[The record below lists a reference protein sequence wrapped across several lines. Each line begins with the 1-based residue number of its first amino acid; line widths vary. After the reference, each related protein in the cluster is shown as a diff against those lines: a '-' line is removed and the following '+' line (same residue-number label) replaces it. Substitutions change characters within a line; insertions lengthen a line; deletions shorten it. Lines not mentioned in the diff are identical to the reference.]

1 MRKLGFFKK
10 SFMVFMCCLMLVQ
23 QQQSFAQAQ
32 AVAPVANFV
41 VNRAIA
47 GSLTR
52 VAIARGFAAND
63 PRIAA
68 TMVGVSSS
76 MTAVNVVATVGGV
89 ALAVAGAPV
98 WLTVA
103 GGLGILAIGAA
114 IVAGTT
120 SLKVDGGTVTV
131 VTGPPSSPPSYTPPS
146 TSLMPSTD
154 VDSPRISQYLADG
167 SKLYALP
174 VNNDDISMCH
184 TGSPCESLPVIQYH
198 LAGAPVYRTS
208 LCKSGG
214 TYVRCKAGGIGMVIP
229 YFTMEEFG
237 QHFFDG
243 ETWSGPGGGGQFLR
257 NKKSFVGTPTLTWS
271 GSNGSIT
278 GQVTVVQECKEGSP
292 SGPNCP
298 GFPTQFMESF
308 FSSNEGQNIAFFKPS
323 SSTQTFASLDA
334 TASGLDATQKASKL
348 SADALANVVNKAWQ
362 NAAAQPDYAGLP
374 YSATSPVTPA
384 EVQAWQF
391 ENPALNPT
399 LGDMLVPA
407 VAPGT
412 GSIPI
417 SVDAG
422 GATNPNPDPTPNP
435 NPPPTPVG
443 TTNVNVVNV
452 PTVRVDW
459 GADPGV
465 LAPSLEQTPT
475 AGAILAPL
483 LNLMPSLRSFVVPS
497 HSSVCP
503 KPSFS
508 VFEKHIV
515 MDTHCAVLD
524 ESKPT
529 LYAVMAFVWLM
540 LGTVII
546 LRA

>member
-1 MRKLGFFKK
+1 MKK
-10 SFMVFMCCLMLVQ
+10 VGIVKRCFIVAICCLMLVQ
-23 QQQSFAQAQ
+23 QHQSFAQAQ

-68 TMVGVSSS
+68 TLLGVSSS

-103 GGLGILAIGAA
+103 GGLGILAVGAA

-120 SLKVDGGTVTV
+120 SLKVDNGLVTV
-131 VTGPPSSPPSYTPPS
+131 VTGPPTSPPAYTPPS
-146 TSLMPSTD
+146 SNLVLSTD
-154 VDSPRISQYLADG
+154 IDSPRISQYLADG
-167 SKLYALP
+167 SKIYAFP
-174 VNNDDISMCH
+174 VNNSDSSMCH
-184 TGSPCESLPVIQYH
+184 TGSPCESLPVFQYH
-198 LAGAPVYRTS
+198 LAGAPVWRVN
-208 LCKSGG
+208 LCKTSG
-214 TYVRCKAGGIGMVIP
+214 TYVACKAGGLGMVVP
-229 YFTMEEFG
+229 YFTIEEFG
-237 QHFFDG
+237 QHYFDG
-243 ETWSGPGGGGQFLR
+243 ETWSGPSGGGQYLR
-257 NKKSFVGTPTLTWS
+257 NRKSFVGTPTLAWD
-271 GSNGSIT
+271 GAGNGSIT
-278 GQVTVVQECKEGSP
+278 GQVLVIQECKEGSP
-292 SGPNCP
+292 TGANCSGYPSQYTEN
-298 GFPTQFMESF
+298 F
-308 FSSNEGQNIAFFKPS
+308 FSSNEAGNLRFYKPS
-323 SSTQTFASLDA
+323 SSTQNFASLDA
-334 TASGLDATQKASKL
+334 TTAGLDTTQKSAKL
-348 SADALANVVNKAWQ
+348 SSDALANVVNSAWQ
-362 NAAAQPDYAGLP
+362 NAAAQPGYSGLP

-399 LGDMLVPA
+399 IGDLLVPA
-407 VAPGT
+407 VAPG
-412 GSIPI
+412 SAAIPI

-422 GATNPNPDPTPNP
+422 GSANPNPSPDPNP
-435 NPPPTPVG
+435 TPTPVG

-452 PTVRVDW
+452 PTVRVEW

-465 LAPSLEQTPT
+465 AAPALEQTPT
-475 AGAILAPL
+475 ALAILSPL

-508 VFEKHIV
+508 MFQKQIV
-515 MDTHCAVLD
+515 MESHCSVLD
-524 ESKPT
+524 DSKPV
-529 LYAVMAFVWLM
+529 LYGVMAFVWLM
-540 LGTVII
+540 LAAFIV